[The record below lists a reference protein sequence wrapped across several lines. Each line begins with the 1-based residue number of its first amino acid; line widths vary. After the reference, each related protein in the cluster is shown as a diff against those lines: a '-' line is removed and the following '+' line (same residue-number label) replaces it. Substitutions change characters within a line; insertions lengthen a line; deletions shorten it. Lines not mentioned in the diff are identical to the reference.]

1 MANELA
7 IRVKVNLDTRI
18 SELDKQLDPLKQH
31 YTKKPILLAFGV
43 NQTITKAN
51 IKSAL
56 ENMTKNNQISVPEIT
71 LKFKVN
77 NKEVATQVQAAIR
90 EASKVQDTEKSNNT
104 VDATDA
110 VKKKIDEAKQLKKE
124 MDDLIKLRQQLSSLE
139 ISQARTS
146 VGSSRY
152 KELQAQIESI
162 TASYS
167 NLRNILTS
175 KANFDT
181 SSLENFVKQENAIKT
196 ATENAIAVINS
207 SAKAYDSTG
216 DSIETLTK
224 RMQNYK
230 NAVDGISGERKG
242 INFSDYI
249 DTSYF
254 NNLIERYN
262 SYLNS
267 SLPDEDKYAA
277 LRTTIVALTAEYNR
291 LTKEIDNTTR
301 KQIAA
306 QTGADRLAK
315 QIQDVLSNTPRLKE
329 NTDLYSRFLTLLN
342 QVNTTNVKNPLALPD
357 YTKQFASLQKE
368 LTSLGLNADNTY
380 TKLANLFG
388 EHFQT
393 ALVMAGIHG
402 IQQGLQMVISNVTE
416 LDGALVE
423 LKKVTDET
431 EQTYNKFL
439 DGASDKA
446 RELGTSI
453 ADYTSSVAEW
463 AQAGYT
469 FEEADTLAYVATMY
483 KNVGDGIN
491 SAADASE
498 YLISILA
505 GFNLQADQ
513 AMSVIDKIN
522 SVSNKTAVS
531 AQGLGEIL
539 ERSAASLSAA
549 GNTLD
554 ESLALAAGANRVIQN
569 SERVGNALRS
579 ISLFLRAA
587 KTDAEALGVDTEGMA
602 SSVSELRED
611 VEAIAGVDIMAN
623 ADGTQF
629 KSTIDILRELAGVWD
644 SLTDIDQAN
653 LTEMLSGKYNA
664 NVLSSLL
671 QNFDEVERGLQ
682 AALDSTGSAAEE
694 NARYLDSVAGK
705 TAQLQA
711 SFEQLSNTLI
721 NSGVIKFFLDLGIG
735 ATDAANAFAEFAG
748 TLPTLTT
755 ALVTLGGIKFGSIG
769 GFEAFT
775 KMDGTINGL
784 VEASKS
790 LSTVPNIGK
799 LFASFGNTKVVVNS
813 ADAVTTVANALKDL
827 DEKQQSAALSLIK
840 FNGGSKEATQA
851 LKAQLAS
858 MLGLNSATVGMTT
871 AQTAWNVALGF
882 TRTLLLGLGIGAVVW
897 AIQAAAGAIS
907 DYVNRLENANQK
919 ASESANGLKEINQN
933 LDTLQTQLDETGEKI
948 TELQSKGTLTITE
961 EEDLKNLEQENKLLE
976 AQIALEKQ
984 RQETAQ
990 EQTEN
995 DTKKAAGYNAA
1006 NVGVSREDVNDMSY
1020 SAQTNLVGTI
1030 ASGDLSSLLAA
1041 YQRLTQLQ
1049 KEATDP
1055 EDVINYSNQLTDVK
1069 DSILNIVDQLQSY
1082 QDALNE
1088 IGYENL
1094 SEEGK
1099 KAFDEINES
1108 IETTLSYLDK
1118 TYYFNI
1124 SFNDEE
1130 FEKGRQKL
1138 IDYASKTGIDATS
1151 LAVGL
1156 ETEDWDADTTAFV
1169 ENMRERGFTLE
1180 QVAQQ
1185 AVASANTMNEAM
1197 SGTSLEMSKLN
1208 SQLDEIQ
1215 EAYQGVRAAIDEY
1228 NQYGQLSADTYQ
1240 TLKELGPEYTKC
1252 LFDENGQLN
1261 INSGTLET
1269 VQGQYINLTDAVY
1282 ENMKALALR
1291 QAIENIESLGNLENA
1306 SKLGSQAD
1314 SLREEAEQYADA
1326 EQMLADA
1333 RKEAVLNLKKE
1344 GGWLYLE
1351 DSIAAMDAE
1360 QQTYEATVK
1369 AIEEMQKAVRANT
1382 DMHLGYTPAVKD
1394 AGKATEDEANKI
1406 RDAIGAWDD
1415 LYAAMNEYNT
1425 YGEISY
1431 STLKGLLESYPELT
1445 SCLVEEGGQLTIN
1458 AGKLREQIEL
1468 QLASIVTQEDATNT
1482 AKEFGRMYAWLK
1494 TKTDDETV
1502 SLTELYDMLKGVGS
1516 AMDDAQSKA
1525 QGFGDA
1531 ISTAY
1536 GKVMEY
1542 DSTDR
1547 GLFDRESLD
1556 EITDM
1561 EQALKGFSDQPI
1573 FSLNEETGQFEMNME
1588 ALTKATTE
1596 YLTQQ
1601 AAIAK
1606 EEGDEV
1612 AAALYKSTVDAINA
1626 GDQSAIEYWVGL
1638 GQTLEYTNNTLDDF
1652 QSAYNTL
1659 IDVTEE
1665 YNENGELTQDSWQ
1678 KLMAMGPQYL
1688 ACLSM
1693 EGDQL
1698 VFNEEAFKT
1707 LYQAQIEFMALT
1719 LEALGVDQEFV
1730 DKLRAMS
1737 DGIVDLGK
1745 HFGNTSQ
1752 IEKYKDALSKLGDV
1766 FDSVLGLIESGLDAT
1781 QDALDDQADLLKI
1794 YGNAIIDEIDDRID
1808 ALEDLK
1814 DQQEQAIQDQID
1826 DLEDLKDAQDDANE
1840 ELERAIEL
1848 AKLQDALAR
1857 ARANRTVRK
1866 YVEGQGYIWT
1876 TDDDAV
1882 HDAEQAISD
1891 QIRDWNQQDKEDAI
1905 QDQIDDLEDQKEQAG
1920 NAIDDQIDDLE
1931 ALKDKYQEVMDLI
1944 GMEWDEYQAMLK
1956 AQAEANGMTL
1966 DEMEANL
1973 GDYKDSVVENM
1984 KDVDEVTDTQ
1994 EQIDGIRKFIDT
2006 LKEVWTIISTI
2017 IEIIDVL
2024 TGGSGLMGAIK
2035 KLVGNIFG
2043 GGDKGEGAEGEDTGG
2058 GDIFS
2063 GIVDNA
2069 KGFFGNIKD
2078 IFKNGF
2084 DDLITKG
2091 KGFFSNFNI
2100 DFSGGFGKFGDTIK
2114 QFFANAKGV
2123 FSGGWE
2129 NITGTAGK
2137 FIQDLASKFTGGF
2150 PGILESV
2157 TGFFQNLGINFS
2169 GGLSSIIQ
2177 TITGGLGGV
2186 VQTVSGFV
2194 GNLGGILSNGL
2205 GGVIGSL
2212 SNMLGG
2218 LGGTLASLASS
2229 AGPLLAGAGVVGA
2242 GIVVNKVTSGVYDY
2256 ADKKAEEAIE
2266 NNDILGSIGWGALKG
2281 ATALAKPIDFI
2292 KDIFGW
2298 SKGTKSVPKSS
2309 LYNVDELGPEL
2320 LIKKAPQGRY
2330 TYLEAGDGVVPA
2342 DITKNL
2348 FSIGKDPEEWLKKQL
2363 GNNSDAVSRLSNNR
2377 SVTSISIGD
2386 IVVNKPVGNVD
2397 QLAVAIKQQLPNKIR
2412 QEISKR

>member
-1 MANELA
+1 M
-7 IRVKVNLDTRI
+7 
-18 SELDKQLDPLKQH
+18 
-31 YTKKPILLAFGV
+31 
-43 NQTITKAN
+43 
-51 IKSAL
+51 
-56 ENMTKNNQISVPEIT
+56 
-71 LKFKVN
+71 
-77 NKEVATQVQAAIR
+77 
-90 EASKVQDTEKSNNT
+90 
-104 VDATDA
+104 
-110 VKKKIDEAKQLKKE
+110 
-124 MDDLIKLRQQLSSLE
+124 
-139 ISQARTS
+139 
-146 VGSSRY
+146 
-152 KELQAQIESI
+152 
-162 TASYS
+162 
-167 NLRNILTS
+167 
-175 KANFDT
+175 
-181 SSLENFVKQENAIKT
+181 
-196 ATENAIAVINS
+196 
-207 SAKAYDSTG
+207 
-216 DSIETLTK
+216 
-224 RMQNYK
+224 
-230 NAVDGISGERKG
+230 
-242 INFSDYI
+242 
-249 DTSYF
+249 
-254 NNLIERYN
+254 
-262 SYLNS
+262 
-267 SLPDEDKYAA
+267 
-277 LRTTIVALTAEYNR
+277 
-291 LTKEIDNTTR
+291 
-301 KQIAA
+301 
-306 QTGADRLAK
+306 
-315 QIQDVLSNTPRLKE
+315 
-329 NTDLYSRFLTLLN
+329 
-342 QVNTTNVKNPLALPD
+342 
-357 YTKQFASLQKE
+357 
-368 LTSLGLNADNTY
+368 
-380 TKLANLFG
+380 
-388 EHFQT
+388 
-393 ALVMAGIHG
+393 
-402 IQQGLQMVISNVTE
+402 
-416 LDGALVE
+416 
-423 LKKVTDET
+423 
-431 EQTYNKFL
+431 
-439 DGASDKA
+439 
-446 RELGTSI
+446 
-453 ADYTSSVAEW
+453 
-463 AQAGYT
+463 
-469 FEEADTLAYVATMY
+469 
-483 KNVGDGIN
+483 
-491 SAADASE
+491 
-498 YLISILA
+498 
-505 GFNLQADQ
+505 
-513 AMSVIDKIN
+513 
-522 SVSNKTAVS
+522 
-531 AQGLGEIL
+531 
-539 ERSAASLSAA
+539 
-549 GNTLD
+549 
-554 ESLALAAGANRVIQN
+554 
-569 SERVGNALRS
+569 
-579 ISLFLRAA
+579 
-587 KTDAEALGVDTEGMA
+587 
-602 SSVSELRED
+602 
-611 VEAIAGVDIMAN
+611 
-623 ADGTQF
+623 
-629 KSTIDILRELAGVWD
+629 
-644 SLTDIDQAN
+644 
-653 LTEMLSGKYNA
+653 KYNA
-664 NVLSSLL
+664 NVLSGLL
-671 QNFDEVERGLQ
+671 SNFDEVERGLQ

-748 TLPTLTT
+748 TLPTLTA

-769 GFEAFT
+769 GFEAFS

-790 LSTVPNIGK
+790 LSTVPDIGK

-882 TRTLLLGLGIGAVVW
+882 TKTLLLGLGIGAVVW

-919 ASESANGLKEINQN
+919 ATESANGLKEINQN

-948 TELQSKGTLTITE
+948 AELQSKGTLTITD

-995 DTKKAAGYNAA
+995 DTKKAADYNAA
-1006 NVGVSREDVNDMSY
+1006 NVGVSRENVNDMSY

-1069 DSILNIVDQLQSY
+1069 ASILNIVDQLQSY

-1099 KAFDEINES
+1099 KAFDEIDES

-1151 LAVGL
+1151 LAVDL
-1156 ETEDWDADTTAFV
+1156 ETEQWDADTTAFV

-1185 AVASANTMNEAM
+1185 AVASANAMNKAANENSSELAGM
-1197 SGTSLEMSKLN
+1197 GQKLDTLQK
-1208 SQLDEIQ
+1208 S
-1215 EAYQGVRAAIDEY
+1215 YQTVRAAIDEY
-1228 NQYGQLSADTYQ
+1228 NEYGLLSADTLQ
-1240 TLKELGPEYTKC
+1240 ELNTLSPEYVQC
-1252 LFDENGQLN
+1252 LLDENGQLN
-1261 INSGTLET
+1261 INQDTLANT
-1269 VQGQYINLTDAVY
+1269 RDSYAQMASSIYDVIA
-1282 ENMKALALR
+1282 ALKIKNTIES
-1291 QAIENIESLGNLENA
+1291 IENLNNKTIAELNYDAIKSNEDLAASYEGAEFSAENLGETLKTRLSTKLHELATSGEVGRAGLEKA
-1306 SKLGSQAD
+1306 QA
-1314 SLREEAEQYADA
+1314 A
-1326 EQMLADA
+1326 MLAEIDA
-1333 RKEAVLNLKKE
+1333 TVAYKSAMEQASEAVFE
-1344 GGWLYLE
+1344 
-1351 DSIAAMDAE
+1351 
-1360 QQTYEATVK
+1360 
-1369 AIEEMQKAVRANT
+1369 NT
-1382 DMHLGYTPAVKD
+1382 DRQLNYVP
-1394 AGKATEDEANKI
+1394 ATEDAGNATEDTAAKI
-1406 RDAIGAWDD
+1406 RDAIGTWTD
-1415 LYAAMNEYNT
+1415 LYDAMQEYNT
-1425 YGEISY
+1425 YGQISY
-1431 STLKGLLESYPELT
+1431 QTANSLLSTWPELT
-1445 SCLVEEGGQLTIN
+1445 SCLEDQDGQLTIN
-1458 AGKLREQIEL
+1458 TAKLKELIET
-1468 QLASIVTQEDATNT
+1468 QLAETAAQE
-1482 AKEFGRMYAWLK
+1482 
-1494 TKTDDETV
+1494 
-1502 SLTELYDMLKGVGS
+1502 
-1516 AMDDAQSKA
+1516 
-1525 QGFGDA
+1525 
-1531 ISTAY
+1531 
-1536 GKVMEY
+1536 
-1542 DSTDR
+1542 
-1547 GLFDRESLD
+1547 ES
-1556 EITDM
+1556 
-1561 EQALKGFSDQPI
+1561 GFS
-1573 FSLNEETGQFEMNME
+1573 SE
-1588 ALTKATTE
+1588 
-1596 YLTQQ
+1596 
-1601 AAIAK
+1601 
-1606 EEGDEV
+1606 
-1612 AAALYKSTVDAINA
+1612 
-1626 GDQSAIEYWVGL
+1626 
-1638 GQTLEYTNNTLDDF
+1638 EYTRIM
-1652 QSAYNTL
+1652 S
-1659 IDVTEE
+1659 
-1665 YNENGELTQDSWQ
+1665 
-1678 KLMAMGPQYL
+1678 
-1688 ACLSM
+1688 
-1693 EGDQL
+1693 L
-1698 VFNEEAFKT
+1698 VSEA
-1707 LYQAQIEFMALT
+1707 AEDGALT
-1719 LEALGVDQEFV
+1719 LEELQDAIEGVGTAMDEAQSAGDGLASAIQGLADLEFNYDPLSEGLPDRDDMQQIIDAEQALGEKYQD
-1730 DKLRAMS
+1730 AMS
-1737 DGIVDLGK
+1737 YNPDTKEVELNYEAIKNAVVDEIEAEIKAAEAAGNEISKAMLTATKTAIEKGDKSAFEYWIGLGEIFDYANAQADSFQSSYK
-1745 HFGNTSQ
+1745 DLVAISDEYNQNGMLSQDSLQKLMTMSPEYLNCLTLEGNALKFNKDAYVELYQSEMKEFAGKLANAGVSEEVTDKILKMAYAVEDADFYFGESTDAL
-1752 IEKYKDALSKLGDV
+1752 EKYKDALSKLGDV
-1766 FDSVLGLIESGLDAT
+1766 FDSVLNLIQQGLDAT
-1781 QDALDDQADLLKI
+1781 QDALNDQADLLQI
-1794 YGNAIIDEIDDRID
+1794 YGDAIINEIDDRID

-1826 DLEDLKDAQDDANE
+1826 GLEDLKDAQDDANE

-1891 QIRDWNQQDKEDAI
+1891 QIRDWNQQDQEDAI

-1920 NAIDDQIDDLE
+1920 DAIDDQIADLE

-1973 GDYKDSVVENM
+1973 AGYKDAVVENM

-2017 IEIIDVL
+2017 IEVIDIL

-2069 KGFFGNIKD
+2069 KGFFGNIGD
-2078 IFKNGF
+2078 IFKKGF

-2091 KGFFSNFNI
+2091 KRFFSNFNI
-2100 DFSGGFGKFGDTIK
+2100 DFSGGFGKFGETIK
-2114 QFFANAKGV
+2114 QFFTNAKGV

-2137 FIQDLASKFTGGF
+2137 FIQDLAGKFTNGF
-2150 PGILESV
+2150 PGILETV

-2169 GGLSSIIQ
+2169 GGLSGIIQ

-2242 GIVVNKVTSGVYDY
+2242 GLVVNKVADSIYDY
-2256 ADKKAEEAIE
+2256 ADKKTEEAIE
-2266 NNDILGSIGWGALKG
+2266 NNDVLGSLGWGALKG
-2281 ATALAKPIDFI
+2281 ATALSNPIQFI
-2292 KDIFGW
+2292 KSIFGW
-2298 SKGTKSVPKSS
+2298 SKGTKSVPRSS

-2363 GNNSDAVSRLSNNR
+2363 GSNSDAVSRLSNNR

-2386 IVVNKPVGNVD
+2386 IIVSKPIGNTD